1 MFVSISLQIHQ
12 RKLHESLGDLEDLN
26 KQYRHLAR
34 EGRTDTVGELR
45 QMVHDINDKW
55 DELAQRTAA
64 IIRRSV
70 WRPSYTGTS

>member
-1 MFVSISLQIHQ
+1 MSLMPWLQTYQ

-34 EGRTDTVGELR
+34 EGRTDTAGELR
-45 QMVHDINDKW
+45 QMVHDVNDKW
-55 DELAQRTAA
+55 DELAQRTAS

-70 WRPSYTGTS
+70 LATGPHMI